1 MTVQPT
7 VRFIRADFAS
17 TTTAQRRF
25 AAVDSSMVEYPHV
38 SIIGAGAVG
47 VAVATS
53 ILHGRFAPRLSLFD
67 INADKAHGEAMDL
80 AHAAP
85 LLGNANVTGGGM
97 AEVTGGD
104 ICIITAGVKQRPG
117 EDRLALLT
125 RNCQALDEIATTLE
139 SQGLPRVVIMVS
151 NPVDLMTEVMRR
163 RLAPKGVAVLGSG
176 TLLDTLR
183 LRYALSRLLSMAP
196 SSIHVSVVGE
206 HGNSSVS
213 LLDSGRAGGLPL
225 AQMFE
230 ARNVHFDDAHRASL
244 AADVR
249 GAAFEIIAR
258 KGATS
263 HAIGVAVARIV
274 QAIATDERVVLP
286 VSAVVEPG
294 LCAGVP
300 CLLGRYGA
308 TPLPWPLL
316 STREQ
321 QALDQSLGILRA
333 SLQTLDA
340 SDLR

>member
-1 MTVQPT
+1 MP
-7 VRFIRADFAS
+7 D
-17 TTTAQRRF
+17 
-25 AAVDSSMVEYPHV
+25 YPHV

-67 INADKAHGEAMDL
+67 MNADKARGEAMDL

-97 AEVTGGD
+97 TEVIGGD
-104 ICIITAGVKQRPG
+104 ICVITAGVKQRPG
-117 EDRLALLT
+117 EDRLALLA
-125 RNCQALDEIATTLE
+125 RNCDALEQIATTLE
-139 SQGLPRVVIMVS
+139 AQGLPRVVIMVT
-151 NPVDLMTEVMRR
+151 NPVDLMTEIMRR

-183 LRYALSRLLSMAP
+183 LRYTLSRLLNMAP

-225 AQMFE
+225 AQTFE
-230 ARNVHFDDAHRASL
+230 ANNLRFDDTQRASL

-274 QAIATDERVVLP
+274 QAIATDEHVVLP

-294 LCAGVP
+294 MCAGVP
-300 CLLGRYGA
+300 CVLGRHGA
-308 TPLPWPLL
+308 TPLPWPGL
-316 STREQ
+316 SDREQ
-321 QALDQSLGILRA
+321 QALDQSLAILRA
-333 SLQTLDA
+333 SLRALGA
-340 SDLR
+340 SGLQ

>member
-1 MTVQPT
+1 M
-7 VRFIRADFAS
+7 AD
-17 TTTAQRRF
+17 
-25 AAVDSSMVEYPHV
+25 YPHV

-53 ILHGRFAPRLSLFD
+53 ILHGRFAPRVSLFD
-67 INADKAHGEAMDL
+67 INADKASGEAMDL

-85 LLGNANVTGGGM
+85 LLGNAQVTGGGM
-97 AEVTGGD
+97 AQVIGGD
-104 ICIITAGVKQRPG
+104 ICIITAGAKQRPG
-117 EDRLALLT
+117 EDRLALLA
-125 RNCQALDEIATTLE
+125 RNCKALGEIAATLE
-139 SQGLPRVVIMVS
+139 KQGLPRVVIMVT

-163 RLAPKGVAVLGSG
+163 RLAPQGVAVLGSG

-183 LRYALSRLLSMAP
+183 LRYALSRLLDLAP

-225 AQMFE
+225 AQVF
-230 ARNVHFDDAHRASL
+230 AANNVRFDDAQRASL

-300 CLLGRYGA
+300 CVLGSHGA
-308 TPLPWPLL
+308 TPLPWPVL
-316 STREQ
+316 SAREQ
-321 QALDQSLGILRA
+321 QALDQSLAILRA
-333 SLQTLDA
+333 SLQAIAGSGAGLSAA
-340 SDLR
+340 SGLR